1 MISSYQ
7 RWLRVGHSN
16 ATPADGRPE
25 AGRAAAAAAGI
36 AMDGPDPRLLVV
48 FAPAGYPAEEI
59 AEAVGDV
66 AGGVPFLGTSTTGHI
81 GSGGPPD
88 DGVVV
93 VGLGGDVAVE
103 TTCGTE
109 VNRRPREVG
118 AEIGQALH
126 APAGPEPRLVLML
139 TDNLATDQ
147 QELIR
152 GAYSA
157 FGAGVPMVGAVSGY
171 GVEQTSAWQLY
182 HGKVLQDAVVAA
194 SLTGDLPIGISV
206 KHGWQRAGA
215 AMLATAS
222 ADNHVYTL
230 DDRPALEVYLERLA
244 APAGIE
250 HDMLAFRDYALSR
263 PLAISRRGEVAIRH
277 VIGAIPADGVLVC
290 AAAIPRGATVWL
302 GTTDAGSTLG
312 AAEDAMAEAVASL
325 GGAPAQG
332 LLVFDCSGRRAVLL
346 HGIKDEWRR
355 MRAGAGDVP
364 IAGFYG
370 NGEIARIRGA
380 YGYHNQTIVACA
392 IG

>member
-1 MISSYQ
+1 
-7 RWLRVGHSN
+7 
-16 ATPADGRPE
+16 
-25 AGRAAAAAAGI
+25 
-36 AMDGPDPRLLVV
+36 MDGPDPRLLIV

-59 AEAVGDV
+59 AEAVADV
-66 AGGVPFLGTSTTGHI
+66 AGGVPFIGSSTTGHI
-81 GSGGPPD
+81 GSAGPPD

-103 TTCGTE
+103 TACGTE
-109 VNRRPREVG
+109 VNRRPREVA
-118 AEIGQALH
+118 AEVGQALH
-126 APAGPEPRLVLML
+126 SPSGPDPRLVLML
-139 TDNLATDQ
+139 TDNMATDQ
-147 QELIR
+147 QELVR

-157 FGAGVPMVGAVSGY
+157 FGAGVPLVGAVSGF
-171 GVEQTSAWQLY
+171 GVEQTSPWQLY
-182 HGKVLQDAVVAA
+182 HGKVVEDAVVAA

-230 DDRPALEVYLERLA
+230 DDRPALEVYLERQV

-250 HDMLAFRDYALSR
+250 HDVLAFRDFALSR
-263 PLAISRRGEVAIRH
+263 PLAIRRRGEVAIRH
-277 VIGAIPADGVLVC
+277 VIAAVPADGVLVC
-290 AAAIPRGATVWL
+290 AAAIPRGAAVWL
-302 GTTDAGSTLG
+302 GTTDAESTLG
-312 AAEDAMAEAVASL
+312 AAQDALAEAVASL

-332 LLVFDCSGRRAVLL
+332 LLVFDCSGRRGVLHDAV
-346 HGIKDEWRR
+346 KDEWRR

-380 YGYHNQTIVACA
+380 NGYHNQTIVACA